1 MGCDFIERILLI
13 MADILRMVM
22 TRRVNGRAG
31 RGGGGSSAA
40 APGTGGPKLILLSKI
55 FSRRCNKF

>member
-31 RGGGGSSAA
+31 RGGGAVVRLPR
-40 APGTGGPKLILLSKI
+40 APEVQ
-55 FSRRCNKF
+55 N

>member
-1 MGCDFIERILLI
+1 MGCDFIERILMI
-13 MADILRMVM
+13 KGEILGRVM
-22 TRRVNGRAG
+22 TRRVKGRAG

>member
-1 MGCDFIERILLI
+1 MIRGEF
-13 MADILRMVM
+13 LRVG
-22 TRRVNGRAG
+22 RARLVNGGAG
-31 RGGGGSSAA
+31 GGGGGSSAA